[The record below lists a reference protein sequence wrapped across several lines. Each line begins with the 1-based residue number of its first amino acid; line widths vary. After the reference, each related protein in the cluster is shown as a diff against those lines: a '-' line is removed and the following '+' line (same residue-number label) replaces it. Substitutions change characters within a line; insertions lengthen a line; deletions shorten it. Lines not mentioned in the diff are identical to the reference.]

1 VSSVVDWY
9 LGPAGRLQL
18 LRPPRRDYER
28 TADPSATTYGLLSG
42 GSAVDRAAN
51 VSRKFAYSWQWLPPE
66 QWAVLTALHTRQYG
80 AGPFTLIDGGTR
92 NYLSPNQASGCTTLR
107 DTTDFAL
114 AAIDDSESLSV
125 ATTPTD
131 VGDRS
136 LSWMLPANPTYGILR
151 FTAPSPTKRT
161 YLATPPG
168 LQWPA
173 WVRVWANNPVT
184 GRLRLSWRSSTGAQ
198 LSTSDGPDTVLP
210 ASPWGALPVIGTA
223 PPNAWY
229 VEPQLVLDNAS
240 VTSPTIVSLGS
251 GRLML
256 GGFDPAWAPGE
267 GMPLVSVTSLSE
279 TVPLFDRRSPTI
291 TLQEV
296 G

>member
-1 VSSVVDWY
+1 MVASWW
-9 LGPAGRLQL
+9 LGPAGRLQ
-18 LRPPRRDYER
+18 RIRAPRRDYDR
-28 TADPSATTYGLLSG
+28 TADPNATTYGLLSG
-42 GSAVDRAAN
+42 ASAVDRAAN
-51 VSRKFAYSWQWLPPE
+51 VSRKFVYAYQWMAPE
-66 QWAVLTALHTRQYG
+66 EWAVLTALHTRQFG

-92 NYLSPNQASGCTTLR
+92 NYLSPNQASACTTLR

-114 AAIDDSESLSV
+114 AAIDGSEILSV

-136 LSWMLPANPTYGILR
+136 LSWSLPAAPTYGVLR
-151 FTAPSPTKRT
+151 LTAPSPTKRA
-161 YLATPPG
+161 YLATPGG
-168 LQWPA
+168 LQWAA
-173 WVRVWANNPVT
+173 WVRVWATNPVT

-223 PPNAWY
+223 PPNAWF

-251 GRLML
+251 ARLML
-256 GGFDPAWAPGE
+256 GDFDPAWAPGE
-267 GMPLVSVTSLSE
+267 GMPLVSITGLTES
-279 TVPLFDRRSPTI
+279 VPLFDRRSPTI